1 MIVYIIFSVIA
12 IAIISLIIIANHFV
26 NKLLVKTNKKLFER
40 KEIKNEEDEEKKR
53 IKEKRKIWFESSQKD
68 VYTVSSD
75 NLKLH
80 AHLINNDSN
89 VYVIIVHPYEGRGAY
104 MKYFAE
110 KFYNMGFNI
119 LVVDL
124 RTHGESEGK
133 IYSLGYLERLDI
145 LAWIKFIND
154 NYNNSKIILY
164 GISMGANAETVN
176 LNWAEWTEQLNIP
189 RDTTYYENFSMSDS
203 DAYFAFKLGQL
214 DGYGACDP
222 WGSMAEYEN
231 TGKILKRQN
240 TDREIDGHGTCC
252 KVCMNYN
259 FAKAHPK
266 LAERILLA
274 HAMSIEYMYLHPYK
288 AAEIFAENYN
298 VPLEVGLMTL
308 WKKLN
313 EEGRTIT
320 WKLNRDYV
328 HNQMKT
334 MRRLGVRD
342 DINSLDIDDYI
353 DLSYFDNCGA
363 KDFDVFIKEEVDPIF
378 PLGMSYEDWRAKAV
392 EVDNIKEEPKA

>member
-1 MIVYIIFSVIA
+1 MKKSMIIFLMMIFAVSCGSGDNSSKDAAQIPEDVQA
-12 IAIISLIIIANHFV
+12 IVADYNLEELSDED
-26 NKLLVKTNKKLFER
+26 KKY
-40 KEIKNEEDEEKKR
+40 
-53 IKEKRKIWFESSQKD
+53 KI
-68 VYTVSSD
+68 
-75 NLKLH
+75 N
-80 AHLINNDSN
+80 
-89 VYVIIVHPYEGRGAY
+89 
-104 MKYFAE
+104 
-110 KFYNMGFNI
+110 
-119 LVVDL
+119 
-124 RTHGESEGK
+124 
-133 IYSLGYLERLDI
+133 LGYYNCDHMTAACVGEDTGIYKALGLNVTVTGNGNVPEAMSAGQMDMAYAGFATTLNAVKNKVPLFIAAENHTGGAEYFVVSKDI
-145 LAWIKFIND
+145 QKPEDLLNKR
-154 NYNNSKIILY
+154 
-164 GISMGANAETVN
+164 ISMGANPETQN
-176 LNWAEWTEQLNIP
+176 LNWAEWSEQLNIP
-189 RDTTYYENFSMSDS
+189 RDITYYENFSMSDS

-222 WGSMAEYEN
+222 WGSMAEYED
-231 TGKILKRQN
+231 TGKVLKRQN

-288 AAEIFAENYN
+288 AAQIFAENYN

>member
-1 MIVYIIFSVIA
+1 MIAF
-12 IAIISLIIIANHFV
+12 IISCSGSDNASKATETSISEDVQAIVDDYNLEELSDADKKYKINLGYYNCDHMTAACVGEDTGIFKALGLNVTVTGNGNVPEAMSAGQMDMAYAGFTTTLNAVKNKVPLFIAAENHTGGAEYFV
-26 NKLLVKTNKKLFER
+26 VSKDIEKPEDLLNKK
-40 KEIKNEEDEEKKR
+40 
-53 IKEKRKIWFESSQKD
+53 
-68 VYTVSSD
+68 
-75 NLKLH
+75 
-80 AHLINNDSN
+80 
-89 VYVIIVHPYEGRGAY
+89 
-104 MKYFAE
+104 
-110 KFYNMGFNI
+110 
-119 LVVDL
+119 
-124 RTHGESEGK
+124 
-133 IYSLGYLERLDI
+133 
-145 LAWIKFIND
+145 
-154 NYNNSKIILY
+154 
-164 GISMGANAETVN
+164 ISMGANAETEN

-274 HAMSIEYMYLHPYK
+274 HVMSIEYMYLHPYK

-320 WKLNRDYV
+320 WKLNREYV

-334 MRRLGVRD
+334 MKRLGIRD
-342 DINSLDIDDYI
+342 DINSLNIDDYI
-353 DLSYFDNCGA
+353 DLSYFENSGA
-363 KDFDVFIKEEVDPIF
+363 KDFDVFIKEQVDPIF

-392 EVDNIKEEPKA
+392 EIDNIKEEPKA

>member
-1 MIVYIIFSVIA
+1 MKKVVIIFSMIVF
-12 IAIISLIIIANHFV
+12 IISCSGSDNASKTTETSISEDVQAIVDDYNLEELSEADKKYKINLGYYNCDHMTAACVGEDTGIFKALGLNVTVTGNGNVPEAMSAGQMDMAYAGFTTTLNAVKNKVPLFIAAENHTGGAEYFV
-26 NKLLVKTNKKLFER
+26 VSKDIEKPEDLLNKK
-40 KEIKNEEDEEKKR
+40 
-53 IKEKRKIWFESSQKD
+53 
-68 VYTVSSD
+68 
-75 NLKLH
+75 
-80 AHLINNDSN
+80 
-89 VYVIIVHPYEGRGAY
+89 
-104 MKYFAE
+104 
-110 KFYNMGFNI
+110 
-119 LVVDL
+119 
-124 RTHGESEGK
+124 
-133 IYSLGYLERLDI
+133 
-145 LAWIKFIND
+145 
-154 NYNNSKIILY
+154 
-164 GISMGANAETVN
+164 ISMGANAETEN

-274 HAMSIEYMYLHPYK
+274 HVMSIEYMYLHPYK

-320 WKLNRDYV
+320 WKLNREYV

-334 MRRLGVRD
+334 MKRLGIRD
-342 DINSLDIDDYI
+342 DINSLNIDDYI
-353 DLSYFDNCGA
+353 DLSYFENSGA
-363 KDFDVFIKEEVDPIF
+363 KDFDVFIKEQVDPIF

-392 EVDNIKEEPKA
+392 EIDNIKEEPKA

>member
-1 MIVYIIFSVIA
+1 MKKTMIIFSVFIMMFA
-12 IAIISLIIIANHFV
+12 
-26 NKLLVKTNKKLFER
+26 
-40 KEIKNEEDEEKKR
+40 
-53 IKEKRKIWFESSQKD
+53 
-68 VYTVSSD
+68 VSCGS
-75 NLKLH
+75 
-80 AHLINNDSN
+80 
-89 VYVIIVHPYEGRGAY
+89 G
-104 MKYFAE
+104 
-110 KFYNMGFNI
+110 
-119 LVVDL
+119 
-124 RTHGESEGK
+124 
-133 IYSLGYLERLDI
+133 
-145 LAWIKFIND
+145 
-154 NYNNSKIILY
+154 NNSKEAVQIPEDVQAIVDDYNLEELSDDDKKY
-164 GISMGANAETVN
+164 KINLGYYDCDHMTAACIGEDSGIYKALGLNVTVTGNGNVPEAMSAGQMDMAYAGFTTTLNAVKNKVPLFIAAENHTGGAEYFVVAKNIDSPEDLLNKKICVGANPETEN
-176 LNWAEWTEQLNIP
+176 LNWAEWSEQLNIP
-189 RDTTYYENFSMSDS
+189 RDITNYENFAMSDS
-203 DAYFAFKLGQL
+203 DAYFALKLGQL
-214 DGYGACDP
+214 DGYDTCDP

-252 KVCMNYN
+252 KVCMNYK

-288 AAEIFAENYN
+288 AAQIFAENYN

-334 MRRLGVRD
+334 MKRLGVRD

-363 KDFDVFIKEEVDPIF
+363 KDFDVFLKEEVDPIF
-378 PLGMSYEDWRAKAV
+378 PLGMSYEEWRAKAV
-392 EVDNIKEEPKA
+392 EVDNIKEEPKV

>member
-1 MIVYIIFSVIA
+1 MKKVVIIFSMIA
-12 IAIISLIIIANHFV
+12 FIISCSGSDNASKATETSISEDVQAIVDDYNLEELSDADKKYKINLGYYNCDHMTAACVGEDTGIFKALGLNVTVTGNGNVPEAMSAGQMDMAYAGFTTTLNAVKNKVPLFIAAENHTGGAEYFV
-26 NKLLVKTNKKLFER
+26 VSKDIEKPEDLLNKK
-40 KEIKNEEDEEKKR
+40 
-53 IKEKRKIWFESSQKD
+53 
-68 VYTVSSD
+68 
-75 NLKLH
+75 
-80 AHLINNDSN
+80 
-89 VYVIIVHPYEGRGAY
+89 
-104 MKYFAE
+104 
-110 KFYNMGFNI
+110 
-119 LVVDL
+119 
-124 RTHGESEGK
+124 
-133 IYSLGYLERLDI
+133 
-145 LAWIKFIND
+145 
-154 NYNNSKIILY
+154 
-164 GISMGANAETVN
+164 ISMGANAETEN

-203 DAYFAFKLGQL
+203 DAYFAFKLGHL

-274 HAMSIEYMYLHPYK
+274 HVMSIEYMYLHPYK

-320 WKLNRDYV
+320 WKLNREYV

-334 MRRLGVRD
+334 MKRLGIRD
-342 DINSLDIDDYI
+342 DINSLNIDDYI
-353 DLSYFDNCGA
+353 DLSYFENSGA
-363 KDFDVFIKEEVDPIF
+363 KDFDVFIKEQVDPIF

-392 EVDNIKEEPKA
+392 EIDNIKEEPKA

>member
-1 MIVYIIFSVIA
+1 MKKVVIIFSMIA
-12 IAIISLIIIANHFV
+12 FIISCGGSDNASKTTETSISEDVQAIVDDYNLEELSDADKKYKINLGYYNCDHMTAACVGEDTGIFKALGLNVTVTGNGNVPEAMSAGQMDMAYAGFTTTLNAVKNKVPLFIAAENHTGGAEYFV
-26 NKLLVKTNKKLFER
+26 VSKAIEKPEDLLNKK
-40 KEIKNEEDEEKKR
+40 
-53 IKEKRKIWFESSQKD
+53 
-68 VYTVSSD
+68 
-75 NLKLH
+75 
-80 AHLINNDSN
+80 
-89 VYVIIVHPYEGRGAY
+89 
-104 MKYFAE
+104 
-110 KFYNMGFNI
+110 
-119 LVVDL
+119 
-124 RTHGESEGK
+124 
-133 IYSLGYLERLDI
+133 
-145 LAWIKFIND
+145 
-154 NYNNSKIILY
+154 
-164 GISMGANAETVN
+164 ISMGANAETEN

-274 HAMSIEYMYLHPYK
+274 HVMSIEYMYLHPYK

-320 WKLNRDYV
+320 WKLNREYV

-334 MRRLGVRD
+334 MKRLGIRD
-342 DINSLDIDDYI
+342 DINSLNIDDYI
-353 DLSYFDNCGA
+353 DLSYFENSGA
-363 KDFDVFIKEEVDPIF
+363 KDFDVFIKEQVDPIF

-392 EVDNIKEEPKA
+392 EIDNIKEEPKA

>member
-1 MIVYIIFSVIA
+1 MKKVVIIFSMIA
-12 IAIISLIIIANHFV
+12 FIISCSGSDNASKATETSISEDVQAIVDDYNLEELSEADKKYKINLGYYNCDHMTAACVGEDTGIFKALGLNVTVTGNGNVPEAMSAGQMDMAYAGFTTTLNAVKNKVPLFIAAENHTGGAEYFV
-26 NKLLVKTNKKLFER
+26 VSKTIEKPEDLLNKK
-40 KEIKNEEDEEKKR
+40 
-53 IKEKRKIWFESSQKD
+53 
-68 VYTVSSD
+68 
-75 NLKLH
+75 
-80 AHLINNDSN
+80 
-89 VYVIIVHPYEGRGAY
+89 
-104 MKYFAE
+104 
-110 KFYNMGFNI
+110 
-119 LVVDL
+119 
-124 RTHGESEGK
+124 
-133 IYSLGYLERLDI
+133 
-145 LAWIKFIND
+145 
-154 NYNNSKIILY
+154 
-164 GISMGANAETVN
+164 ISMGANAETEN

-274 HAMSIEYMYLHPYK
+274 HVMSIEYMYLHPYK

-320 WKLNRDYV
+320 WKLNREYV

-334 MRRLGVRD
+334 MKRLGIRD
-342 DINSLDIDDYI
+342 DINSLNIDDYI
-353 DLSYFDNCGA
+353 DLSYFENSGA
-363 KDFDVFIKEEVDPIF
+363 KDFDVFIKEQVDPIF

-392 EVDNIKEEPKA
+392 EIDNIKEEPKA

>member
-1 MIVYIIFSVIA
+1 MKKSMIIFLMMIFAVSCGSGDNSSKDAAQIPEDVQA
-12 IAIISLIIIANHFV
+12 IVADYNLEELSDED
-26 NKLLVKTNKKLFER
+26 KKY
-40 KEIKNEEDEEKKR
+40 
-53 IKEKRKIWFESSQKD
+53 KI
-68 VYTVSSD
+68 
-75 NLKLH
+75 N
-80 AHLINNDSN
+80 
-89 VYVIIVHPYEGRGAY
+89 
-104 MKYFAE
+104 
-110 KFYNMGFNI
+110 
-119 LVVDL
+119 
-124 RTHGESEGK
+124 
-133 IYSLGYLERLDI
+133 LGYYNCDHMTAACVGEDTGIYKALGLNVTVTGNGNVPEAMSAGQMDMAYAGFTTTLNAVKNKVPLFIAAENHTGGAEYFVVSKDI
-145 LAWIKFIND
+145 QKPEDLLNKR
-154 NYNNSKIILY
+154 
-164 GISMGANAETVN
+164 ISMGANPETQN
-176 LNWAEWTEQLNIP
+176 LNWAEWSEQLNIP
-189 RDTTYYENFSMSDS
+189 RDITHYENFSMSDS

-222 WGSMAEYEN
+222 WGSMAEYED
-231 TGKILKRQN
+231 TGKVLKRQN
-240 TDREIDGHGTCC
+240 TDREADGHGTCC

-288 AAEIFAENYN
+288 AAQIFAENYN

-334 MRRLGVRD
+334 MKRLGVRD

-363 KDFDVFIKEEVDPIF
+363 KDFDTFIKEEVDPIF
-378 PLGMSYEDWRAKAV
+378 PLGMSYEEWRAKAV
-392 EVDNIKEEPKA
+392 EVDNIKEESKV

>member
-1 MIVYIIFSVIA
+1 MKKVVIIFSMIVF
-12 IAIISLIIIANHFV
+12 IISCSGSDNASKTTETSISEDVQAIVDDYNLEELSEADKKYKINLGYYNCDHMTAACVGEDTGIFKALGLNVTVTGNGNVPEAMSAGQMDMAYAGFTTTLNAVKNKVPLFIAAENHTGGAEYFV
-26 NKLLVKTNKKLFER
+26 VSKTIEKPEDLLNKK
-40 KEIKNEEDEEKKR
+40 
-53 IKEKRKIWFESSQKD
+53 
-68 VYTVSSD
+68 
-75 NLKLH
+75 
-80 AHLINNDSN
+80 
-89 VYVIIVHPYEGRGAY
+89 
-104 MKYFAE
+104 
-110 KFYNMGFNI
+110 
-119 LVVDL
+119 
-124 RTHGESEGK
+124 
-133 IYSLGYLERLDI
+133 
-145 LAWIKFIND
+145 
-154 NYNNSKIILY
+154 
-164 GISMGANAETVN
+164 ISMGANAETEN

-274 HAMSIEYMYLHPYK
+274 HVMSIEYMYLHPYK

-320 WKLNRDYV
+320 WKLNREYV

-334 MRRLGVRD
+334 MKRLGIRD
-342 DINSLDIDDYI
+342 DINSLNIDDYI
-353 DLSYFDNCGA
+353 DLSYFENSGA
-363 KDFDVFIKEEVDPIF
+363 KDFDVFIKEQVDPIF

-392 EVDNIKEEPKA
+392 EIDNIKEEPKA

>member
-1 MIVYIIFSVIA
+1 MKKNIIIFLMILFAVSCSRGDSSKNKSDVISEDVQA
-12 IAIISLIIIANHFV
+12 IVADYNLEELSAEDKKYKINLGYYNCDHMTAACVGEDTGIYKALGLNVTVTGNGNVPEAMSAGQMDMAYAGFTTTLNAVKNKVPLFIAAENHTGGAEYFV
-26 NKLLVKTNKKLFER
+26 VSKDIQKPEDLLNKK
-40 KEIKNEEDEEKKR
+40 
-53 IKEKRKIWFESSQKD
+53 
-68 VYTVSSD
+68 
-75 NLKLH
+75 
-80 AHLINNDSN
+80 
-89 VYVIIVHPYEGRGAY
+89 
-104 MKYFAE
+104 
-110 KFYNMGFNI
+110 
-119 LVVDL
+119 
-124 RTHGESEGK
+124 
-133 IYSLGYLERLDI
+133 
-145 LAWIKFIND
+145 
-154 NYNNSKIILY
+154 
-164 GISMGANAETVN
+164 ISMGANPETEN
-176 LNWAEWTEQLNIP
+176 LNWAEWSEQLNIP
-189 RDTTYYENFSMSDS
+189 RDITNYENFSMSDS

-222 WGSMAEYEN
+222 WGSMAEYED
-231 TGKILKRQN
+231 TGKVLKRQN
-240 TDREIDGHGTCC
+240 TDREADGHGTCC

-288 AAEIFAENYN
+288 AAQIFAENYN

-334 MRRLGVRD
+334 MKRLGVRD
-342 DINSLDIDDYI
+342 DINSLDIDEYI

-363 KDFDVFIKEEVDPIF
+363 KDFDTFIKEEVDPIF
-378 PLGMSYEDWRAKAV
+378 SLGMSYEEWRAKAV
-392 EVDNIKEEPKA
+392 EVDNIKEESKV

>member
-1 MIVYIIFSVIA
+1 MGLNVTVTGNGNVPEAMSAGQMDMAYAGFTTTLNAVKNKVPLFIA
-12 IAIISLIIIANHFV
+12 AENHTGGAEYFV
-26 NKLLVKTNKKLFER
+26 VSKDIQKPEDLLNKK
-40 KEIKNEEDEEKKR
+40 
-53 IKEKRKIWFESSQKD
+53 
-68 VYTVSSD
+68 
-75 NLKLH
+75 
-80 AHLINNDSN
+80 
-89 VYVIIVHPYEGRGAY
+89 
-104 MKYFAE
+104 
-110 KFYNMGFNI
+110 
-119 LVVDL
+119 
-124 RTHGESEGK
+124 
-133 IYSLGYLERLDI
+133 
-145 LAWIKFIND
+145 
-154 NYNNSKIILY
+154 
-164 GISMGANAETVN
+164 ISMGANPETEN
-176 LNWAEWTEQLNIP
+176 LNWAEWSEQLNIP
-189 RDTTYYENFSMSDS
+189 RDITNYENFSMSDS

-222 WGSMAEYEN
+222 WGSMAEYED
-231 TGKILKRQN
+231 TGKVLKRQN
-240 TDREIDGHGTCC
+240 TDRESDGHGTCC

-288 AAEIFAENYN
+288 AAQIFAENYN

-334 MRRLGVRD
+334 MKRLGVRD
-342 DINSLDIDDYI
+342 DINSLDIDEYI

-363 KDFDVFIKEEVDPIF
+363 KDFDTFIKEEVDPIF
-378 PLGMSYEDWRAKAV
+378 PLGMSYEEWRAKAV
-392 EVDNIKEEPKA
+392 EVDNIKEEPKV

>member
-1 MIVYIIFSVIA
+1 MKKVVIIFSMIA
-12 IAIISLIIIANHFV
+12 LIISCSGSDNASKATETSISEDVQAIVDDYNLEELSDADKKYKINLGYYNCDHMTAACVGEDTGIFKALGLNVTVTGNGNVPEAMSAGQMDMAYAGFTTTLNAVKNKVPLFIAAENHTGGAEYFV
-26 NKLLVKTNKKLFER
+26 VSKDIEKPEDLLNKK
-40 KEIKNEEDEEKKR
+40 
-53 IKEKRKIWFESSQKD
+53 
-68 VYTVSSD
+68 
-75 NLKLH
+75 
-80 AHLINNDSN
+80 
-89 VYVIIVHPYEGRGAY
+89 
-104 MKYFAE
+104 
-110 KFYNMGFNI
+110 
-119 LVVDL
+119 
-124 RTHGESEGK
+124 
-133 IYSLGYLERLDI
+133 
-145 LAWIKFIND
+145 
-154 NYNNSKIILY
+154 
-164 GISMGANAETVN
+164 ISMGANAETEN

-274 HAMSIEYMYLHPYK
+274 HVMSIEYMYLHPYK

-320 WKLNRDYV
+320 WKLNREYV

-334 MRRLGVRD
+334 MKRLGIRD
-342 DINSLDIDDYI
+342 DINSLNIDDYI
-353 DLSYFDNCGA
+353 DLSYFENSGA
-363 KDFDVFIKEEVDPIF
+363 KDFDVFIKEQVDPIF

-392 EVDNIKEEPKA
+392 EIDNIKEEPKA

>member
-1 MIVYIIFSVIA
+1 MKKIMIIFSMMLFAISCGSGNNSSTDTSSIPEDVQAIVADYNLEELSDADKKYKINLGYYNCDHMTAACVGEDTGIFKALGLNVTVTGNGNVPEAMSAGQMDMAYAGFTTTLNAVKNKVPLFIA
-12 IAIISLIIIANHFV
+12 AENHTGGAEYFV
-26 NKLLVKTNKKLFER
+26 VSKDIEKPEDLLNKK
-40 KEIKNEEDEEKKR
+40 
-53 IKEKRKIWFESSQKD
+53 
-68 VYTVSSD
+68 
-75 NLKLH
+75 
-80 AHLINNDSN
+80 
-89 VYVIIVHPYEGRGAY
+89 
-104 MKYFAE
+104 
-110 KFYNMGFNI
+110 
-119 LVVDL
+119 
-124 RTHGESEGK
+124 
-133 IYSLGYLERLDI
+133 
-145 LAWIKFIND
+145 
-154 NYNNSKIILY
+154 
-164 GISMGANAETVN
+164 ISMGANAETVN

-320 WKLNRDYV
+320 WKLNREYV

-392 EVDNIKEEPKA
+392 EVDNIKEEPKV

>member
-1 MIVYIIFSVIA
+1 MKKVVIIFSIMLFAVSCGSGDNVSKEANSSIPEDVQA
-12 IAIISLIIIANHFV
+12 IVADYNLEELSDED
-26 NKLLVKTNKKLFER
+26 KKY
-40 KEIKNEEDEEKKR
+40 
-53 IKEKRKIWFESSQKD
+53 KI
-68 VYTVSSD
+68 
-75 NLKLH
+75 N
-80 AHLINNDSN
+80 
-89 VYVIIVHPYEGRGAY
+89 
-104 MKYFAE
+104 
-110 KFYNMGFNI
+110 
-119 LVVDL
+119 
-124 RTHGESEGK
+124 
-133 IYSLGYLERLDI
+133 LGYYNCDHMTAACVGEDTGIFKALGLNVTVTGNGNVPEAMSAGQMDMAYAGFTTTLNAVKNKVPLFIAAENHTGGAEYFVVSKDI
-145 LAWIKFIND
+145 EKPEDLLNKR
-154 NYNNSKIILY
+154 
-164 GISMGANAETVN
+164 ISMGANAETVN

-288 AAEIFAENYN
+288 AAQIFAENYN

-320 WKLNRDYV
+320 WKLNREYV

-363 KDFDVFIKEEVDPIF
+363 KDFDTFLKEEVDPIF

>member
-1 MIVYIIFSVIA
+1 MKKTMIIFSMFIMMLAVSCGSENSSSNKEASQIPEDVQA
-12 IAIISLIIIANHFV
+12 IVADYNLEELSDDD
-26 NKLLVKTNKKLFER
+26 KKY
-40 KEIKNEEDEEKKR
+40 
-53 IKEKRKIWFESSQKD
+53 KI
-68 VYTVSSD
+68 
-75 NLKLH
+75 N
-80 AHLINNDSN
+80 
-89 VYVIIVHPYEGRGAY
+89 
-104 MKYFAE
+104 
-110 KFYNMGFNI
+110 
-119 LVVDL
+119 
-124 RTHGESEGK
+124 
-133 IYSLGYLERLDI
+133 LGYYNCDHMTAACVGEDTGIFKALGLNVTVTGNGNVPEAMSAGQMDMAYAGFTTTLNAVKNKVPLFIAAENHTGGAEYFVVSKDI
-145 LAWIKFIND
+145 NKPEDLLNKR
-154 NYNNSKIILY
+154 
-164 GISMGANAETVN
+164 ISMGANAETVN

-288 AAEIFAENYN
+288 AAQIFAENYN

-363 KDFDVFIKEEVDPIF
+363 KDFDVFIKEQVDPIF

>member
-1 MIVYIIFSVIA
+1 MKQTMIILSMFIMMLSC
-12 IAIISLIIIANHFV
+12 
-26 NKLLVKTNKKLFER
+26 
-40 KEIKNEEDEEKKR
+40 
-53 IKEKRKIWFESSQKD
+53 
-68 VYTVSSD
+68 
-75 NLKLH
+75 
-80 AHLINNDSN
+80 
-89 VYVIIVHPYEGRGAY
+89 GRG
-104 MKYFAE
+104 
-110 KFYNMGFNI
+110 
-119 LVVDL
+119 
-124 RTHGESEGK
+124 
-133 IYSLGYLERLDI
+133 
-145 LAWIKFIND
+145 
-154 NYNNSKIILY
+154 NNSKEAVQIPADVQAIIDDYNLEELSDDDKKY
-164 GISMGANAETVN
+164 KINLGYYNCDHMTAACVGEDTGIFKALGLNVTVTGNGNVPEAMSAGQMDMAYAGFTTTLNAVKNKVPLFIAAENHTGGAEYFVVSKDINKPEDLLNKRISMGANAETVN

-288 AAEIFAENYN
+288 AAQIFAENYN

-334 MRRLGVRD
+334 MKKLGVRD

-363 KDFDVFIKEEVDPIF
+363 KDFDVFLKEEVDPIF
-378 PLGMSYEDWRAKAV
+378 PLGMSYEEWRAKAV
-392 EVDNIKEEPKA
+392 GVDNIKEEPEV

>member
-1 MIVYIIFSVIA
+1 MKKIVIIFSMI
-12 IAIISLIIIANHFV
+12 IFIISCGGSDNASKTTETSISEDVQAIVDDYNLEELSDADKKYKINLGYYNCDHMTAACVGEDTGIFKALGLNVTVTGNGNVPEAMSAGQMDMAYAGFTTTLNAVKNKVPLFIAAENHTGGAEYFV
-26 NKLLVKTNKKLFER
+26 VSKTIEKPEDLLNKK
-40 KEIKNEEDEEKKR
+40 
-53 IKEKRKIWFESSQKD
+53 
-68 VYTVSSD
+68 
-75 NLKLH
+75 
-80 AHLINNDSN
+80 
-89 VYVIIVHPYEGRGAY
+89 
-104 MKYFAE
+104 
-110 KFYNMGFNI
+110 
-119 LVVDL
+119 
-124 RTHGESEGK
+124 
-133 IYSLGYLERLDI
+133 
-145 LAWIKFIND
+145 
-154 NYNNSKIILY
+154 
-164 GISMGANAETVN
+164 ISMGANAETEN

-274 HAMSIEYMYLHPYK
+274 HVMSIEYMYLHPYK

-320 WKLNRDYV
+320 WKLNREYV

-334 MRRLGVRD
+334 MKRLGIRD
-342 DINSLDIDDYI
+342 DINSLDINDYI

-392 EVDNIKEEPKA
+392 EIDNIKEEPKA

>member
-1 MIVYIIFSVIA
+1 MKKVVIIFSMIA
-12 IAIISLIIIANHFV
+12 FIISCGG
-26 NKLLVKTNKKLFER
+26 
-40 KEIKNEEDEEKKR
+40 
-53 IKEKRKIWFESSQKD
+53 
-68 VYTVSSD
+68 SD
-75 NLKLH
+75 NLSK
-80 AHLINNDSN
+80 ATETSISED
-89 VYVIIVHPYEGRGAY
+89 VQAIVDDYNLEELSE
-104 MKYFAE
+104 AE
-110 KFYNMGFNI
+110 KKY
-119 LVVDL
+119 
-124 RTHGESEGK
+124 K
-133 IYSLGYLERLDI
+133 INLGYYNCDHMTAACVGEDTGIFKALGLNVTVTGNGNVPEAMSAGQMDMAYAGFTTTLNAVKNKVPLFIAAENHTGGAEYFVVSKDI
-145 LAWIKFIND
+145 EKPEDLLNK
-154 NYNNSKIILY
+154 K
-164 GISMGANAETVN
+164 ISMGANAETEN

-274 HAMSIEYMYLHPYK
+274 HVMSIEYMYLHPYK

-320 WKLNRDYV
+320 WKLNREYV

-334 MRRLGVRD
+334 MKRLGIRD
-342 DINSLDIDDYI
+342 DINSLNIDDYI
-353 DLSYFDNCGA
+353 DLSYFENSGA
-363 KDFDVFIKEEVDPIF
+363 KDFDVFIKEQVDPIF

-392 EVDNIKEEPKA
+392 EIDNIKEEPKA

>member
-1 MIVYIIFSVIA
+1 MKKVVIIFSMIA
-12 IAIISLIIIANHFV
+12 FIISCSGSDNASKATETSISEDVQAIVDDYNLEELSDADKKYKINLGYYNCDHMTAACVGEDTGIFKVLGLNVTVTGNGNVPEAMSAGQMDMAYAGFTTTLNAVKNKVPLFIAAENHTGGAEYFV
-26 NKLLVKTNKKLFER
+26 VSKDIEKPEDLLNKK
-40 KEIKNEEDEEKKR
+40 
-53 IKEKRKIWFESSQKD
+53 
-68 VYTVSSD
+68 
-75 NLKLH
+75 
-80 AHLINNDSN
+80 
-89 VYVIIVHPYEGRGAY
+89 
-104 MKYFAE
+104 
-110 KFYNMGFNI
+110 
-119 LVVDL
+119 
-124 RTHGESEGK
+124 
-133 IYSLGYLERLDI
+133 
-145 LAWIKFIND
+145 
-154 NYNNSKIILY
+154 
-164 GISMGANAETVN
+164 ISMGANAETEN

-274 HAMSIEYMYLHPYK
+274 HVMSIEYMYLHPYK

-320 WKLNRDYV
+320 WKLNREYV

-334 MRRLGVRD
+334 MKRLGIRD
-342 DINSLDIDDYI
+342 DINSLNIDDYI
-353 DLSYFDNCGA
+353 DLSYFENSGA
-363 KDFDVFIKEEVDPIF
+363 KDFDVFIKEQVDPIF

-392 EVDNIKEEPKA
+392 EIDNIKEEPKA

>member
-1 MIVYIIFSVIA
+1 MKKSMIIFLMMIFAVSCGSGDNSSKDAAQIPEDVQA
-12 IAIISLIIIANHFV
+12 IVADYNLEELSDED
-26 NKLLVKTNKKLFER
+26 KKY
-40 KEIKNEEDEEKKR
+40 
-53 IKEKRKIWFESSQKD
+53 KI
-68 VYTVSSD
+68 
-75 NLKLH
+75 N
-80 AHLINNDSN
+80 
-89 VYVIIVHPYEGRGAY
+89 
-104 MKYFAE
+104 
-110 KFYNMGFNI
+110 
-119 LVVDL
+119 
-124 RTHGESEGK
+124 
-133 IYSLGYLERLDI
+133 LGYYNCDHMTAACVGEDTGIYKALGLNVTVTGNGNVPEAMSAGQMDMAYAGFATTLNAVKNKVPLFIAAENHTGGAEYFVVSKDI
-145 LAWIKFIND
+145 QKPEDLLNKR
-154 NYNNSKIILY
+154 
-164 GISMGANAETVN
+164 ISMGANPETQN
-176 LNWAEWTEQLNIP
+176 LNWAEWSEQLNIP
-189 RDTTYYENFSMSDS
+189 RDITYYENFSMSDS

-222 WGSMAEYEN
+222 WGSMAEYED
-231 TGKILKRQN
+231 TGKVLKRQN

-288 AAEIFAENYN
+288 AAQIFAENYN

-334 MRRLGVRD
+334 MKRLGVRD

-363 KDFDVFIKEEVDPIF
+363 KDFDVFLKEEVDPIF
-378 PLGMSYEDWRAKAV
+378 PLGMSYEEWRAKAV
-392 EVDNIKEEPKA
+392 EVDNIKEEPKV

>member
-1 MIVYIIFSVIA
+1 MKKSMIIFLMMIFAVSCGSGDNSSKDAAQIPEDVQA
-12 IAIISLIIIANHFV
+12 IVADYNLEELSDED
-26 NKLLVKTNKKLFER
+26 KKY
-40 KEIKNEEDEEKKR
+40 
-53 IKEKRKIWFESSQKD
+53 KI
-68 VYTVSSD
+68 
-75 NLKLH
+75 N
-80 AHLINNDSN
+80 
-89 VYVIIVHPYEGRGAY
+89 
-104 MKYFAE
+104 
-110 KFYNMGFNI
+110 
-119 LVVDL
+119 
-124 RTHGESEGK
+124 
-133 IYSLGYLERLDI
+133 LGYYNCDHMTAACVGEDTGIYKALGLNVTVTGNGNVPEAMSAGQMDMAYAGFATTLNAVKNKVPLFIAAENHTGGAEYFVVSKDI
-145 LAWIKFIND
+145 QKPEDLLNKR
-154 NYNNSKIILY
+154 
-164 GISMGANAETVN
+164 ISMGANPETQN
-176 LNWAEWTEQLNIP
+176 LNWAEWSEQLNIP
-189 RDTTYYENFSMSDS
+189 RDITYYENFSMSDS

-222 WGSMAEYEN
+222 WGSMAEYED
-231 TGKILKRQN
+231 TGKVLKRQN

-288 AAEIFAENYN
+288 AAQIFAENYN

-334 MRRLGVRD
+334 MKRLGVRD

-363 KDFDVFIKEEVDPIF
+363 RDFDEFIKEEVDPIF
-378 PLGMSYEDWRAKAV
+378 PLGMSYKEWRAKAV
-392 EVDNIKEEPKA
+392 EVDNIKEEPKV

>member
-1 MIVYIIFSVIA
+1 MKKVVIIFSMITF
-12 IAIISLIIIANHFV
+12 IISCGGSDNASKTTETSISEDVQAIVDDYNLEELSDADKKYKINLGYYNCDHMTAACVGEDTGIFKALGLNVTVTGNGNVPEAMSAGQMDMAYAGFTTTLNAVKNKVPLFIAAENHTGGAEYFV
-26 NKLLVKTNKKLFER
+26 VSKAIEKPEDLLNKK
-40 KEIKNEEDEEKKR
+40 
-53 IKEKRKIWFESSQKD
+53 
-68 VYTVSSD
+68 
-75 NLKLH
+75 
-80 AHLINNDSN
+80 
-89 VYVIIVHPYEGRGAY
+89 
-104 MKYFAE
+104 
-110 KFYNMGFNI
+110 
-119 LVVDL
+119 
-124 RTHGESEGK
+124 
-133 IYSLGYLERLDI
+133 
-145 LAWIKFIND
+145 
-154 NYNNSKIILY
+154 
-164 GISMGANAETVN
+164 ISMGANAETEN

-274 HAMSIEYMYLHPYK
+274 HVMSIEYMYLHPYK

-320 WKLNRDYV
+320 WKLNREYV

-334 MRRLGVRD
+334 MKRLGIRD
-342 DINSLDIDDYI
+342 DINSLNIDDYI
-353 DLSYFDNCGA
+353 DLSYFENSGA
-363 KDFDVFIKEEVDPIF
+363 KDFDVFIKEQVDPIF

-392 EVDNIKEEPKA
+392 EIDNIKEEPKA

>member
-1 MIVYIIFSVIA
+1 MKQTMIILSMFIMMLSC
-12 IAIISLIIIANHFV
+12 
-26 NKLLVKTNKKLFER
+26 
-40 KEIKNEEDEEKKR
+40 
-53 IKEKRKIWFESSQKD
+53 
-68 VYTVSSD
+68 
-75 NLKLH
+75 
-80 AHLINNDSN
+80 
-89 VYVIIVHPYEGRGAY
+89 GRG
-104 MKYFAE
+104 
-110 KFYNMGFNI
+110 
-119 LVVDL
+119 
-124 RTHGESEGK
+124 
-133 IYSLGYLERLDI
+133 
-145 LAWIKFIND
+145 
-154 NYNNSKIILY
+154 NNSKEAVQIPADVQAIIDDYNLEELSDDDKKY
-164 GISMGANAETVN
+164 KINLGYYNCDHMTAACVGEDTGIFKALGLNVTVTGNGNVPEAMSAGQMDMAYAGFTTTLNAVKNKVPLFIAAENHTGGAEYFVVSKDINKPEDLLNKRISMGANAETVN

-288 AAEIFAENYN
+288 AAQIFAENYN

-334 MRRLGVRD
+334 MKRLGVRD

-363 KDFDVFIKEEVDPIF
+363 KDFDVFLKEEVDPIF
-378 PLGMSYEDWRAKAV
+378 PLGMSYEEWRAKAV
-392 EVDNIKEEPKA
+392 EVDNIKEEPEV

>member
-1 MIVYIIFSVIA
+1 
-12 IAIISLIIIANHFV
+12 
-26 NKLLVKTNKKLFER
+26 
-40 KEIKNEEDEEKKR
+40 
-53 IKEKRKIWFESSQKD
+53 
-68 VYTVSSD
+68 
-75 NLKLH
+75 
-80 AHLINNDSN
+80 
-89 VYVIIVHPYEGRGAY
+89 
-104 MKYFAE
+104 
-110 KFYNMGFNI
+110 
-119 LVVDL
+119 
-124 RTHGESEGK
+124 
-133 IYSLGYLERLDI
+133 
-145 LAWIKFIND
+145 
-154 NYNNSKIILY
+154 
-164 GISMGANAETVN
+164 
-176 LNWAEWTEQLNIP
+176 
-189 RDTTYYENFSMSDS
+189 MSDS

-274 HAMSIEYMYLHPYK
+274 HVMSIEYMYLHPYK

-320 WKLNRDYV
+320 WKLNREYV
-328 HNQMKT
+328 YNQMKT
-334 MRRLGVRD
+334 MKRLGIRD
-342 DINSLDIDDYI
+342 DINSLNIDDYI
-353 DLSYFDNCGA
+353 DLSYFENSGA
-363 KDFDVFIKEEVDPIF
+363 KDFDVFIKEQVDPIF

-392 EVDNIKEEPKA
+392 EIDNIKEEPKA

>member
-1 MIVYIIFSVIA
+1 
-12 IAIISLIIIANHFV
+12 
-26 NKLLVKTNKKLFER
+26 
-40 KEIKNEEDEEKKR
+40 
-53 IKEKRKIWFESSQKD
+53 
-68 VYTVSSD
+68 
-75 NLKLH
+75 
-80 AHLINNDSN
+80 
-89 VYVIIVHPYEGRGAY
+89 
-104 MKYFAE
+104 
-110 KFYNMGFNI
+110 
-119 LVVDL
+119 
-124 RTHGESEGK
+124 
-133 IYSLGYLERLDI
+133 
-145 LAWIKFIND
+145 
-154 NYNNSKIILY
+154 
-164 GISMGANAETVN
+164 MGANAETEN

-274 HAMSIEYMYLHPYK
+274 HVMSIEYMYLHPYK

-320 WKLNRDYV
+320 WKLNREYV

-334 MRRLGVRD
+334 MKRLGIRD
-342 DINSLDIDDYI
+342 DINSLNIDDYI
-353 DLSYFDNCGA
+353 DLSYFENSGA
-363 KDFDVFIKEEVDPIF
+363 KDFDVFIKEQVDPIF

-392 EVDNIKEEPKA
+392 EIDNIKEEPKA

>member
-1 MIVYIIFSVIA
+1 MKKVVIIFSMIA
-12 IAIISLIIIANHFV
+12 FIISCSGSDNASKATETSISEDVQAIVDDYNLEELSDADKKYKINLGYYNCDHMTAACVGEDTGIFKALGLNVTVTGNGNVPEAMSAGQMDMAYAGFTTTLNAVKNKVPLFIAAENHTGGAEYFV
-26 NKLLVKTNKKLFER
+26 VSKDIEKPEDLLNKK
-40 KEIKNEEDEEKKR
+40 
-53 IKEKRKIWFESSQKD
+53 
-68 VYTVSSD
+68 
-75 NLKLH
+75 
-80 AHLINNDSN
+80 
-89 VYVIIVHPYEGRGAY
+89 
-104 MKYFAE
+104 
-110 KFYNMGFNI
+110 
-119 LVVDL
+119 
-124 RTHGESEGK
+124 
-133 IYSLGYLERLDI
+133 
-145 LAWIKFIND
+145 
-154 NYNNSKIILY
+154 
-164 GISMGANAETVN
+164 ISMGANAETEN

-274 HAMSIEYMYLHPYK
+274 HVMSIEYMYLHPYK

-320 WKLNRDYV
+320 WKLNREYV
-328 HNQMKT
+328 HNQIKT
-334 MRRLGVRD
+334 MKRLGIRD
-342 DINSLDIDDYI
+342 DINSLNIDDYI
-353 DLSYFDNCGA
+353 DLSYFENSGA
-363 KDFDVFIKEEVDPIF
+363 KDFDVFIKEQVDPIF

-392 EVDNIKEEPKA
+392 EIDNIKEEPKA

>member
-1 MIVYIIFSVIA
+1 MKKVVIIFSMIA
-12 IAIISLIIIANHFV
+12 FIISCGG
-26 NKLLVKTNKKLFER
+26 
-40 KEIKNEEDEEKKR
+40 
-53 IKEKRKIWFESSQKD
+53 
-68 VYTVSSD
+68 SD
-75 NLKLH
+75 NLSKVTETSISEDVQAIVDDYNLEELSD
-80 AHLINNDSN
+80 ADKKYKIN
-89 VYVIIVHPYEGRGAY
+89 
-104 MKYFAE
+104 
-110 KFYNMGFNI
+110 
-119 LVVDL
+119 
-124 RTHGESEGK
+124 
-133 IYSLGYLERLDI
+133 LGYYNCDHMTAACVGEDTGIFKALGLNVTVTGNGNVPEAMSAGQMDMAYAGFTTTLNAVKNKVP
-145 LAWIKFIND
+145 LFIAAENHTGGAE
-154 NYNNSKIILY
+154 YFVVSKTIEKPEDLLNKK
-164 GISMGANAETVN
+164 ISMGANAETEN

-274 HAMSIEYMYLHPYK
+274 HVMSIEYMYLHPYK

-320 WKLNRDYV
+320 WKLNREYV

-334 MRRLGVRD
+334 MKRLGIRD
-342 DINSLDIDDYI
+342 DINSLNIDDYI
-353 DLSYFDNCGA
+353 DLSYFENSGA
-363 KDFDVFIKEEVDPIF
+363 KDFDVFIKEQVDPIF

-392 EVDNIKEEPKA
+392 EIDNIKEEPKA

>member
-1 MIVYIIFSVIA
+1 MKKIMIIFSMMLFAISCGSGNNSSTDTSSIPEDVQAIVADYNLEELSDADKKYKINLGYYNCDHMTAACVGEDTGIFKALGLNVTVTGNGNVPEAMSAGQMDMAYAGFTTTLNAVKNKVPLFIA
-12 IAIISLIIIANHFV
+12 AENHTGGAEYFV
-26 NKLLVKTNKKLFER
+26 VSKDIEKPEDLLNKK
-40 KEIKNEEDEEKKR
+40 
-53 IKEKRKIWFESSQKD
+53 
-68 VYTVSSD
+68 
-75 NLKLH
+75 
-80 AHLINNDSN
+80 
-89 VYVIIVHPYEGRGAY
+89 
-104 MKYFAE
+104 
-110 KFYNMGFNI
+110 
-119 LVVDL
+119 
-124 RTHGESEGK
+124 
-133 IYSLGYLERLDI
+133 
-145 LAWIKFIND
+145 
-154 NYNNSKIILY
+154 
-164 GISMGANAETVN
+164 ISMGANAETVN

-320 WKLNRDYV
+320 WKLNREYV

-353 DLSYFDNCGA
+353 DLSYFDNCSA

-392 EVDNIKEEPKA
+392 EVDNIKEEPKV

>member
-1 MIVYIIFSVIA
+1 MKKVVIIFSMIA
-12 IAIISLIIIANHFV
+12 FIISC
-26 NKLLVKTNKKLFER
+26 
-40 KEIKNEEDEEKKR
+40 
-53 IKEKRKIWFESSQKD
+53 SG
-68 VYTVSSD
+68 SD
-75 NLKLH
+75 NLSK
-80 AHLINNDSN
+80 ATETSISED
-89 VYVIIVHPYEGRGAY
+89 VQAIVDDYNLEELSE
-104 MKYFAE
+104 AE
-110 KFYNMGFNI
+110 KKY
-119 LVVDL
+119 
-124 RTHGESEGK
+124 K
-133 IYSLGYLERLDI
+133 INLGYYNCDHMTAACVGEDTGIFKALGLNVTVTGNGNVPEAMSAGQMDMAYAGFTTTLNAVKNKVPLFIAAENHTGGAEYFVVSKDI
-145 LAWIKFIND
+145 EKPEDLLNK
-154 NYNNSKIILY
+154 K
-164 GISMGANAETVN
+164 ISMGANAETEN

-274 HAMSIEYMYLHPYK
+274 HVMSIEYMYLHPYK

-298 VPLEVGLMTL
+298 VPLEVGIMTL

-320 WKLNRDYV
+320 WKLNREYV

-334 MRRLGVRD
+334 MKRLGIRD
-342 DINSLDIDDYI
+342 DINSLNIDDYI
-353 DLSYFDNCGA
+353 DLSYFENSGA
-363 KDFDVFIKEEVDPIF
+363 KDFDVFIKEQVDPIF

-392 EVDNIKEEPKA
+392 EIDNIKEEPKA

>member
-1 MIVYIIFSVIA
+1 MKKVVIIFSMIVF
-12 IAIISLIIIANHFV
+12 IISCSRSDNTSKATETSISEDVQAIVDDYNLEELSEADKKYKINLGYYNCDHMTAACVGEDTGIFKALGLNVTVTGNGNVPEAMSAGQMDMAYAGFTTTLNAVKNKVPLFIAAENHTGGAEYFV
-26 NKLLVKTNKKLFER
+26 VSKDIEKPEDLLNKK
-40 KEIKNEEDEEKKR
+40 
-53 IKEKRKIWFESSQKD
+53 
-68 VYTVSSD
+68 
-75 NLKLH
+75 
-80 AHLINNDSN
+80 
-89 VYVIIVHPYEGRGAY
+89 
-104 MKYFAE
+104 
-110 KFYNMGFNI
+110 
-119 LVVDL
+119 
-124 RTHGESEGK
+124 
-133 IYSLGYLERLDI
+133 
-145 LAWIKFIND
+145 
-154 NYNNSKIILY
+154 
-164 GISMGANAETVN
+164 ISMGANAETEN

-274 HAMSIEYMYLHPYK
+274 HVMSIEYMYLHPYK

-320 WKLNRDYV
+320 WKLNREYV

-334 MRRLGVRD
+334 MKRLGIRD
-342 DINSLDIDDYI
+342 DINSLNIDDYI
-353 DLSYFDNCGA
+353 DLSYFENSGA
-363 KDFDVFIKEEVDPIF
+363 KDFDVFIKEQVDPIF

-392 EVDNIKEEPKA
+392 EIDNIKEEPKA

>member
-1 MIVYIIFSVIA
+1 MKKVVIIFSMIA
-12 IAIISLIIIANHFV
+12 FIISCSGSDNASKATETSISEDVQAIVDDYNLEELSDADKKYKINLGYYNCDHMTAACVGEDTGIFKALGLNVTVTGNGNVPEAMSAGQMDMAYAGFTTTLNAVKNKVPLFIAAENHTGGAEYFV
-26 NKLLVKTNKKLFER
+26 VSKDIEKPEDLLNKK
-40 KEIKNEEDEEKKR
+40 
-53 IKEKRKIWFESSQKD
+53 
-68 VYTVSSD
+68 
-75 NLKLH
+75 
-80 AHLINNDSN
+80 
-89 VYVIIVHPYEGRGAY
+89 
-104 MKYFAE
+104 
-110 KFYNMGFNI
+110 
-119 LVVDL
+119 
-124 RTHGESEGK
+124 
-133 IYSLGYLERLDI
+133 
-145 LAWIKFIND
+145 
-154 NYNNSKIILY
+154 
-164 GISMGANAETVN
+164 ISMGANAETEN

-274 HAMSIEYMYLHPYK
+274 HVMSIEYMYLHPYK

-320 WKLNRDYV
+320 WKLNREYV

-334 MRRLGVRD
+334 MKRLGIRD
-342 DINSLDIDDYI
+342 DINSLNIDDYI
-353 DLSYFDNCGA
+353 DLSYFENSGA
-363 KDFDVFIKEEVDPIF
+363 KDFDVFIKEQVDPIF

-392 EVDNIKEEPKA
+392 EIDNIKEEPKA

>member
-1 MIVYIIFSVIA
+1 MKKIMIIFLMMIFAVSCGSSNSSKNDASAVSEDVQSIVSGYNLEELSEEDKKYKINLGYYDCDHMTAACVGEDSGIYKALGLNVTVTGNGNVPEAMSAGQMDIA
-12 IAIISLIIIANHFV
+12 YAGFATTLNAVKNKVPLFIAAENHTGGAEYFVVSKDIQNPQDLV
-26 NKLLVKTNKKLFER
+26 NK
-40 KEIKNEEDEEKKR
+40 R
-53 IKEKRKIWFESSQKD
+53 IC
-68 VYTVSSD
+68 VGV
-75 NLKLH
+75 N
-80 AHLINNDSN
+80 
-89 VYVIIVHPYEGRGAY
+89 P
-104 MKYFAE
+104 
-110 KFYNMGFNI
+110 
-119 LVVDL
+119 
-124 RTHGESEGK
+124 
-133 IYSLGYLERLDI
+133 
-145 LAWIKFIND
+145 
-154 NYNNSKIILY
+154 
-164 GISMGANAETVN
+164 ETEN
-176 LNWAEWTEQLNIP
+176 LNWAEWSEQLNIP
-189 RDTTYYENFSMSDS
+189 KNITNYENFSMSDS

-214 DGYGACDP
+214 DGYDACDP
-222 WGSMAEYEN
+222 WGSMAEYED

-288 AAEIFAENYN
+288 AAQIFAENYN

-334 MRRLGVRD
+334 MKRLGVRD

-363 KDFDVFIKEEVDPIF
+363 KDFDVFLKEEVDPIF
-378 PLGMSYEDWRAKAV
+378 PLGMSYEEWRAKAV
-392 EVDNIKEEPKA
+392 EVDNIKEEPKV

>member
-1 MIVYIIFSVIA
+1 MKKIVIIFSIMLFAVSCGSGDNVSKEANSSIPEDVQAIVADYNLEELSDEDKKYKINLGYYNCDHMTAACVGEDTGIFKALGLNVTVTGNGNVPEAMSAGQMDMAYAGFTTTLNAVKNKVPLFIA
-12 IAIISLIIIANHFV
+12 AENHTGGAEYFV
-26 NKLLVKTNKKLFER
+26 VSKDIEKPEDLLNKK
-40 KEIKNEEDEEKKR
+40 
-53 IKEKRKIWFESSQKD
+53 
-68 VYTVSSD
+68 
-75 NLKLH
+75 
-80 AHLINNDSN
+80 
-89 VYVIIVHPYEGRGAY
+89 
-104 MKYFAE
+104 
-110 KFYNMGFNI
+110 
-119 LVVDL
+119 
-124 RTHGESEGK
+124 
-133 IYSLGYLERLDI
+133 
-145 LAWIKFIND
+145 
-154 NYNNSKIILY
+154 
-164 GISMGANAETVN
+164 ISMGANAETVN